1 MNGNV
6 CSSRLTKVKI
16 SDLTIDPLNLSLNN
30 TVRKILIAGNS
41 IYLAGDFTSILA
53 TTRNRFAKVDI
64 VENSPV
70 LQDLNP
76 NAGAKVNTFAIS
88 GSNLYLAGDFT
99 TISGT
104 SRAGFASYNLSTLE
118 LNAWNPGVF
127 GGSPTTMNIYGT
139 KIFIGGTFASMDLV
153 ARNRLASYNTTTGV
167 ISSWAPYTDGSTAY
181 AIYLAQDSS
190 NIYLGG
196 NFKSVN
202 GVARC
207 NIGVVSKSTGALQA
221 LNKKVSQYSN
231 CPNYDNGQVYAMHID
246 NNILYVGGDFAY
258 ADGAGQTN
266 FVAFN
271 TIDGSKINFAPAP
284 NGLVRTINT
293 DGTKLYLGGAFT
305 TISGQ
310 TRNRFAEYN
319 ISDYTL
325 TDFNPSF
332 TDGNNVLDI
341 NFSDDKMFVSG
352 SFTKINGNT
361 CKNFSAFNKSD
372 NSQDTN

>member
-1 MNGNV
+1 M
-6 CSSRLTKVKI
+6 
-16 SDLTIDPLNLSLNN
+16 
-30 TVRKILIAGNS
+30 
-41 IYLAGDFTSILA
+41 
-53 TTRNRFAKVDI
+53 
-64 VENSPV
+64 
-70 LQDLNP
+70 
-76 NAGAKVNTFAIS
+76 
-88 GSNLYLAGDFT
+88 
-99 TISGT
+99 
-104 SRAGFASYNLSTLE
+104 
-118 LNAWNPGVF
+118 
-127 GGSPTTMNIYGT
+127 
-139 KIFIGGTFASMDLV
+139 
-153 ARNRLASYNTTTGV
+153 
-167 ISSWAPYTDGSTAY
+167 
-181 AIYLAQDSS
+181 
-190 NIYLGG
+190 
-196 NFKSVN
+196 
-202 GVARC
+202 ARC
-207 NIGVVSKSTGALQA
+207 NIGVVSKSTGALQS

-246 NNILYVGGDFAY
+246 NNILYVGGEFAY
-258 ADGAGQTN
+258 ADGVGQTN

-271 TIDGSKINFAPAP
+271 TIDGAKINFAPAP
-284 NGLVRTINT
+284 NGLVRIINT

>member
-1 MNGNV
+1 MNGNA

-16 SDLTIDPLNLSLNN
+16 SDLTIGPLNLSLNN

-127 GGSPTTMNIYGT
+127 GGGPTTMNIYGA

-153 ARNRLASYNTTTGV
+153 DRNRLASYNTTTGV

-207 NIGVVSKSTGALQA
+207 NIGVVSKSTGELQA
-221 LNKKVSQYSN
+221 LNKKISQYSN
-231 CPNYDNGQVYAMHID
+231 CPGYDAGQVYSLHF
-246 NNILYVGGDFAY
+246 NNDVLYVGGDFAY
-258 ADGAGQTN
+258 ADGVGQTN

-271 TIDGSKINFAPAP
+271 TTDGSKINFAPTP
-284 NGLVRTINT
+284 NGLVRTIKT

-310 TRNRFAEYN
+310 TRNRFAQYN

-352 SFTKINGNT
+352 SFTKINGST